1 MRMEQILPSGQISC
15 DDYTTRCEL
24 ISLAETVAQ
33 IGISAQD
40 ATTAMVNLSEVL
52 MRLGAIE
59 ETLADRYE
67 TLVDPRLNHQ
77 QSLEMAFLVA
87 EALRDINLQHSS
99 GDRVVGSLDNC
110 NANR

>member
-1 MRMEQILPSGQISC
+1 MRIEQILPSGQISC

-59 ETLADRYE
+59 ETLADLRSVLDAKTE
-67 TLVDPRLNHQ
+67 KSNQKDD
-77 QSLEMAFLVA
+77 LEIFNRIVPSEDFLKL
-87 EALRDINLQHSS
+87 EGNIF
-99 GDRVVGSLDNC
+99 LD
-110 NANR
+110 

>member
-1 MRMEQILPSGQISC
+1 MRIEQILPSGQISC

-52 MRLGAIE
+52 MRLSAVE
-59 ETLADRYE
+59 ETLADLRSALDAE
-67 TLVDPRLNHQ
+67 TENPNRKSD
-77 QSLEMAFLVA
+77 LEIFNRIIPSEDFLKL
-87 EALRDINLQHSS
+87 ESNIF
-99 GDRVVGSLDNC
+99 LD
-110 NANR
+110 